1 MWGRTSKGEKAQDP
15 VRVEG
20 AWPALISRELFDAV
34 QEAMRDRAPKV
45 QRPARVGSKFLLS
58 GLLKCGVCGRPYRA
72 QGAKSGQCAYYIC
85 GTLFTEGAGTCS
97 ARYMNAPRLEAF
109 VVEKIRQRIL
119 TEETIV
125 ALVTMVAE
133 EIDAMA
139 GELVGRLEVVEAE
152 LGDVRK
158 RLERHYEA
166 LETSELAPEVL
177 SPRILSLKH
186 REEQLEAARDDA
198 ERQLEQRRVE
208 LPNTEG
214 IMDAEVSSRIGAEY
228 GERSPERVTQRNG
241 YRSRAWDTRVGT
253 MDLHIPKLREGSYF
267 PSLLEPRR
275 RSERA
280 LLAVI
285 QQAYVEGVSTRRVD
299 DLVKALGC
307 EGISKS
313 QVSRICQELDV
324 VMDGFLGRPLGGGPY
339 PYLWLDALTQKV
351 REDGRI
357 VNVSVVVA
365 TAVNGEGKREI
376 IGMDVGTSEDG
387 AFWLAFLRSLSARG
401 LGGVELVVS
410 DAHQGL
416 RGAIAAVFGGASWQ
430 RCRTHFMTN
439 LLTRVPRRAQ
449 PWVATMVRT
458 IYQQPSPDEVHA
470 QLDRVTD
477 QLRNRFPQ
485 VASLLDEAGPDVL
498 AFSNFPLAHW
508 KKIWSNNP
516 QERLNKEIRRR
527 TDVVGIF
534 PNRPAVR
541 RLVGAVLA
549 EQHDEWAVG
558 RRYITPV
565 VLTLNEA
572 LPEADLAEATAA

>member
-1 MWGRTSKGEKAQDP
+1 MVKERMDLLELLRKGGMD
-15 VRVEG
+15 
-20 AWPALISRELFDAV
+20 
-34 QEAMRDRAPKV
+34 
-45 QRPARVGSKFLLS
+45 
-58 GLLKCGVCGRPYRA
+58 
-72 QGAKSGQCAYYIC
+72 
-85 GTLFTEGAGTCS
+85 
-97 ARYMNAPRLEAF
+97 
-109 VVEKIRQRIL
+109 
-119 TEETIV
+119 
-125 ALVTMVAE
+125 
-133 EIDAMA
+133 
-139 GELVGRLEVVEAE
+139 
-152 LGDVRK
+152 GDVDFLR
-158 RLERHYEA
+158 EA
-166 LETSELAPEVL
+166 LRVL
-177 SPRILSLKH
+177 
-186 REEQLEAARDDA
+186 
-198 ERQLEQRRVE
+198 V
-208 LPNTEG
+208 EG

-228 GERSPERVTQRNG
+228 GERSAERVTQRNG

-285 QQAYVEGVSTRRVD
+285 QQAYVEEVSTRRVD

-324 VMDGFLGRPLGGGPY
+324 VVDGFLGRPLDGGSY

-351 REDGRI
+351 REAGRI

-410 DAHQGL
+410 DAHREL
-416 RGAIAAVFGGASWQ
+416 RDAIAAVFGGASWQ

-449 PWVATMVRT
+449 PLVATMVRT

-477 QLRNRFPQ
+477 QLQNRFPQ

-498 AFSNFPLAHW
+498 AFSSFPLAHW

-572 LPEADLAEATAA
+572 LPEADLAEATAT

>member
-1 MWGRTSKGEKAQDP
+1 MVKERIDLLELLRKGGMD
-15 VRVEG
+15 
-20 AWPALISRELFDAV
+20 
-34 QEAMRDRAPKV
+34 
-45 QRPARVGSKFLLS
+45 
-58 GLLKCGVCGRPYRA
+58 
-72 QGAKSGQCAYYIC
+72 
-85 GTLFTEGAGTCS
+85 
-97 ARYMNAPRLEAF
+97 
-109 VVEKIRQRIL
+109 
-119 TEETIV
+119 
-125 ALVTMVAE
+125 
-133 EIDAMA
+133 
-139 GELVGRLEVVEAE
+139 
-152 LGDVRK
+152 GDVDFLR
-158 RLERHYEA
+158 EA
-166 LETSELAPEVL
+166 LRVL
-177 SPRILSLKH
+177 
-186 REEQLEAARDDA
+186 
-198 ERQLEQRRVE
+198 V
-208 LPNTEG
+208 EG

-228 GERSPERVTQRNG
+228 GERCPERVTQRNG

-253 MDLHIPKLREGSYF
+253 MELHIPKLREGSYF

-313 QVSRICQELDV
+313 QVSR
-324 VMDGFLGRPLGGGPY
+324 M
-339 PYLWLDALTQKV
+339 
-351 REDGRI
+351 
-357 VNVSVVVA
+357 
-365 TAVNGEGKREI
+365 
-376 IGMDVGTSEDG
+376 
-387 AFWLAFLRSLSARG
+387 
-401 LGGVELVVS
+401 VVS

-439 LLTRVPRRAQ
+439 LLTRVPRRVQ
-449 PWVATMVRT
+449 PWMATMVRT

-477 QLRNRFPQ
+477 QLGDRFPQ
-485 VASLLDEAGPDVL
+485 VASLLDEAGPDIL
-498 AFSNFPLAHW
+498 AFSSFPVAHW

-516 QERLNKEIRRR
+516 LERLNKEIRRR

-558 RRYITPV
+558 RRYLTPAI
-565 VLTLNEA
+565 LILNEA
-572 LPEADLAEATAA
+572 LPEADLAEPTAA

>member
-1 MWGRTSKGEKAQDP
+1 
-15 VRVEG
+15 
-20 AWPALISRELFDAV
+20 
-34 QEAMRDRAPKV
+34 MRR
-45 QRPARVGSKFLLS
+45 
-58 GLLKCGVCGRPYRA
+58 C
-72 QGAKSGQCAYYIC
+72 
-85 GTLFTEGAGTCS
+85 
-97 ARYMNAPRLEAF
+97 
-109 VVEKIRQRIL
+109 
-119 TEETIV
+119 
-125 ALVTMVAE
+125 
-133 EIDAMA
+133 
-139 GELVGRLEVVEAE
+139 
-152 LGDVRK
+152 
-158 RLERHYEA
+158 
-166 LETSELAPEVL
+166 
-177 SPRILSLKH
+177 H
-186 REEQLEAARDDA
+186 R
-198 ERQLEQRRVE
+198 
-208 LPNTEG
+208 
-214 IMDAEVSSRIGAEY
+214 RIGAEY

-253 MDLHIPKLREGSYF
+253 MDLRIPKLREGSYF

-324 VMDGFLGRPLGGGPY
+324 VVDGFLGRPPDGGPY
-339 PYLWLDALTQKV
+339 PYLWLDALTRKV
-351 REDGRI
+351 REAGRI

-401 LGGVELVVS
+401 LSGVELVVS

-470 QLDRVTD
+470 QLDRVTS
-477 QLRNRFPQ
+477 QLHDRFPE
-485 VASLLDEAGPDVL
+485 VASLPDEAGPDVL
-498 AFSNFPLAHW
+498 AFSSFPLAHW
-508 KKIWSNNP
+508 KKLWSNNP

-549 EQHDEWAVG
+549 EQHDEWVVG
-558 RRYITPV
+558 RRYLTPAIP
-565 VLTLNEA
+565 TFNEA